1 MFVFSMRFHLPK
13 RLKKDV
19 SSCDR
24 MANIGALDLV
34 ILAQDMSYAGCWP
47 GRFFPKC
54 GRLSALLS
62 PSPLLN

>member
-1 MFVFSMRFHLPK
+1 MFLFSMRSHLPK

-19 SSCDR
+19 SSCDW
-24 MANIGALDLV
+24 MANVGPLDLV
-34 ILAQDMSYAGCWP
+34 ILAQHMSAGCWP